1 MFTLINKF
9 WQFYLNLFT
18 RFIPKEPEKK
28 SSTSN
33 PIIELSPEDF
43 AIVFRDSKLEAVV
56 PLLEDSGDSDEEIAA
71 KREYIDNTISYV
83 VHCLLREDWQ
93 EEFFDA
99 VDEYLEKA
107 SEIEAEER
115 RAKFK
120 LIVNNEVE
128 DNDESC

>member
-56 PLLEDSGDSDEEIAA
+56 PLLEDSGDSDEEIAE

>member
-33 PIIELSPEDF
+33 PIIELRPEDF

>member
-128 DNDESC
+128 DNDESF